1 MDISDDLADHS
12 YSLEQ
17 LLERIVSPDKFKELT
32 QPQPTTTPTPA
43 KVSSAVATEI
53 EEQEFLGL
61 AGLKKSKADPS
72 MIYPQRLA
80 EMMDR
85 DAMRQNIDPAS
96 YSVYLLPAVASL
108 MGITTLQL
116 GGGFDVPNIIWSVLI
131 QPSGGGKSRAEELM
145 KKLGGDR
152 CQIINVAK
160 LKIFPCE
167 GNVSTKR
174 GNTCGLK
181 DAKLNDKEKNPTGN
195 IRCWASLNNK
205 SDEMYKVANAIF
217 ESDIVI
223 FFGSIRWG
231 KMNAIYTSL
240 IERLTWL
247 ENRHTT
253 LGESNLLKDKEVGI
267 IAVGHNWNGEESVK
281 LEKEVLSFF
290 GFKTP
295 TQLSFNWQFL
305 KNSNDESKKGYV
317 EEFGEF
323 LKDFNFVESLQES
336 IIRFKEWIKK

>member
-1 MDISDDLADHS
+1 MDNLTRLYNYIKKG
-12 YSLEQ
+12 
-17 LLERIVSPDKFKELT
+17 DKKILFLTTSNRWSGDKEL
-32 QPQPTTTPTPA
+32 P
-43 KVSSAVATEI
+43 KSS
-53 EEQEFLGL
+53 
-61 AGLKKSKADPS
+61 
-72 MIYPQRLA
+72 
-80 EMMDR
+80 
-85 DAMRQNIDPAS
+85 
-96 YSVYLLPAVASL
+96 
-108 MGITTLQL
+108 
-116 GGGFDVPNIIWSVLI
+116 II
-131 QPSGGGKSRAEELM
+131 AEELM

-181 DAKLNDKEKNPTGN
+181 DAILKDKEKNPTGH

-217 ESDIVI
+217 ESDIII

-253 LGESNLLKDKEVGI
+253 LGESNLLKDKEVGVV
-267 IAVGHNWNGEESVK
+267 AVGHNWNTEESVK
-281 LEKEVLSFF
+281 LEKEVLGFF

-295 TQLSFNWQFL
+295 NQLSFSWQWS
-305 KNSNDESKKGYV
+305 KNKNDESKSGYV
-317 EEFGEF
+317 EDFGDF
-323 LKDFNFVESLQES
+323 LRDFNFVESLKES
-336 IIRFKEWIKK
+336 VIRFKEWLNRK

>member
-1 MDISDDLADHS
+1 MDKLTRLYNYIKKG
-12 YSLEQ
+12 
-17 LLERIVSPDKFKELT
+17 DKKILFLTTSNRWSGDKEL
-32 QPQPTTTPTPA
+32 P
-43 KVSSAVATEI
+43 KSS
-53 EEQEFLGL
+53 
-61 AGLKKSKADPS
+61 
-72 MIYPQRLA
+72 
-80 EMMDR
+80 
-85 DAMRQNIDPAS
+85 
-96 YSVYLLPAVASL
+96 
-108 MGITTLQL
+108 
-116 GGGFDVPNIIWSVLI
+116 II
-131 QPSGGGKSRAEELM
+131 AEELM

-181 DAKLNDKEKNPTGN
+181 DAILKDKEKNPTGH

-217 ESDIVI
+217 ESDII
-223 FFGSIRWG
+223 ILFGSIRWG

-253 LGESNLLKDKEVGI
+253 LGESNLLKDKEVGVV
-267 IAVGHNWNGEESVK
+267 AVGHNWNTEESVK
-281 LEKEVLSFF
+281 LEKEVLGFF

-295 TQLSFNWQFL
+295 NQLSFSWQWS
-305 KNSNDESKKGYV
+305 KNKNDESKSGYV
-317 EEFGEF
+317 EDFGYF
-323 LKDFNFVESLQES
+323 LRDFNFVESLKES
-336 IIRFKEWIKK
+336 VIRFKEWLNRK